1 MEASTL
7 TEGKNQHLE
16 EIVLGRTT
24 VRLISEE
31 ELISGSQQPMW
42 LLQELF
48 CDLKIKIGIENN
60 YYDQIACSVRVY
72 ADIKNRYRNN

>member
-7 TEGKNQHLE
+7 SEGKNQHLE
-16 EIVLGRTT
+16 EIILGRTT
-24 VRLISEE
+24 VHLISEE
-31 ELISGSQQPMW
+31 ELISGSQQPVW

-48 CDLKIKIGIENN
+48 CDLKIGNENN